1 MQGGSRSETLNGGK
15 RRLVQRCAALAL
27 LPLLSGCVAA
37 AIAVPAMTAA
47 GVLTRKPARPMVEA
61 PASAAPAAAAVTIPA
76 DAPPALPAV
85 GSGSGV
91 TAELTALT
99 ELPPP
104 SGADLAGDPWRG
116 FVSYALEQSAGL
128 AGPSGVV
135 AEPAESALLSP
146 EGISRLTALRRPC
159 GGNEPAVIVDLDN
172 GPAAFSPEGAG
183 PPSPGLAEGLA
194 RLREAG
200 VVVLW
205 ISRADANRVNGVAE
219 ALRRSGLDPA
229 GRDPLLLVLDED
241 DRKQTMR
248 VEANEDVCVV
258 AIAGDQRAD
267 FDELFDYLRN
277 PDAATGFESLI
288 GSGWFVTPAP
298 LATAPAGTE

>member
-61 PASAAPAAAAVTIPA
+61 PAAAAVTIPA
-76 DAPPALPAV
+76 NAAPALPAV

-116 FVSYALEQSAGL
+116 FVSYALERSAGL